1 MRDLKKKNH
10 IFLVLFIAINE
21 SEISGFLFWTS
32 LLPGMEIYGMF
43 SQYTE

>member
-1 MRDLKKKNH
+1 MRDLKTKNL
-10 IFLVLFIAINE
+10 IFLVLFIVINE
-21 SEISGFLFWTS
+21 SEVSVFLFWTS